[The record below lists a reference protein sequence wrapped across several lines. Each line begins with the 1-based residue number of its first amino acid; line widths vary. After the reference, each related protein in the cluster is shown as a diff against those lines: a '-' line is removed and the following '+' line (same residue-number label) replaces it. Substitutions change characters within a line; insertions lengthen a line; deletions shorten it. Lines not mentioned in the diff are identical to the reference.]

1 MRSAPDYSRWFPSM
15 PLIRNPAGTTAGERP
30 PDAAAVRAALESGSE
45 EQRWYAARA
54 AASLSDTV
62 AAVAEALAR
71 EQNSRVREALFT
83 ALARIATPQSIEA
96 VLLFLRSD
104 DASVRTGACDA
115 LAAMKDAAW
124 PHVAALLRDSNADVR
139 VLACELTRNM
149 PSEHAVPH
157 FCALLDNEPE
167 PNVCAAAIDALAELG
182 RAEALPA
189 LARCRERFR
198 ATPFLGFA
206 ISVAEDRI
214 RSQSAGP
221 RA

>member
-1 MRSAPDYSRWFPSM
+1 M
-15 PLIRNPAGTTAGERP
+15 PLIRKPPGTTTGERP
-30 PDAAAVRAALESGSE
+30 PDTAAIRAALASGNE
-45 EQRWYAARA
+45 DQRWSAARA
-54 AASLSDTV
+54 AASLPDAV

-71 EQNSRVREALFT
+71 EQSSRVREALFT

-96 VLLFLRSD
+96 VLPFLRSD
-104 DASVRTGACDA
+104 DASVRIGACDA
-115 LAAMKDAAW
+115 LSAMKDAAW
-124 PHVAALLRDSNADVR
+124 PHVAPLLRDPSADIR
-139 VLACELTRNM
+139 VLACELTRTM
-149 PSEHAVPH
+149 PSEQAVPL